1 LHGWDVIGDDAAA
14 QARLAQP
21 WMTTHSVVAGGR
33 PLLTKGVKQLRPG
46 EHIEARLRVPGS
58 DGVVV
63 DAAADR
69 ATIDL
74 SGPEGPATLET
85 DAAARVL
92 LLWGRRPS
100 DPSRICSRVGPDILG
115 RVRGLL
121 SGY

>member
-21 WMTTHSVVAGGR
+21 WMTTHGVVAGGR
-33 PLLTKGVKQLRPG
+33 PLLAKGVKQLRPG
-46 EHIEARLRVPGS
+46 EHIEACLRVPGS
-58 DGVVV
+58 DDVVV

-69 ATIDL
+69 ATIEL
-74 SGPEGPATLET
+74 SGPEGTVTLET
-85 DAAARVL
+85 DAAAWVL

-115 RVRGLL
+115 RVRGVL
-121 SGY
+121 SAY